1 MNDKAVP
8 MVKVAKCMSQEQ
20 APADTGGI
28 GRARGHSVKP
38 PRKKPTLADWHRY
51 LELMAR
57 LVIHDPVYI
66 PIFKRVEAEIAKA
79 TEEEDVISRARK
91 IAGAAGPR

>member
-1 MNDKAVP
+1 MAKVTQHVP
-8 MVKVAKCMSQEQ
+8 KDQ
-20 APADTGGI
+20 AIADTCGV
-28 GRARGHSVKP
+28 GRARGHSAKP
-38 PRKKPTLADWHRY
+38 PKKKPTLADWHRY

-66 PIFKRVEAEIAKA
+66 PIFKRVEAEIARA

-91 IAGAAGPR
+91 IAGAAGRR

>member
-1 MNDKAVP
+1 MAKATQNIP
-8 MVKVAKCMSQEQ
+8 KEQ
-20 APADTGGI
+20 VTADIGGF

-38 PRKKPTLADWHRY
+38 PKKKPTLADWHRY

-66 PIFKRVEAEIAKA
+66 PIFKRVEAEIARA

>member
-1 MNDKAVP
+1 
-8 MVKVAKCMSQEQ
+8 MVKAAKYMSQEQ
-20 APADTGGI
+20 APAGTGGM

-38 PRKKPTLADWHRY
+38 PKKKPTLADWHRY

-66 PIFKRVEAEIAKA
+66 PIFKRVEAEIARA